1 MFVAAPRIA
10 CSTEAVLWT
19 ASGARA
25 GVPALSTPALLR
37 RAARS
42 PLLRVAGTVAGIVL
56 IARCVDLRGAA
67 ITLRGADG
75 WWLAAG
81 AALAAAAF
89 LTAILEWG
97 VWLRASSR
105 RVTWGMV
112 SSWQAQSVFL
122 SSLLPTGAGGDA
134 LRAVEAVRA
143 TGCGRGIASLVGSRL
158 AGATGMGVWGVAG
171 ALALSGGGA
180 GMAALVAAVAW
191 AALLAAAW
199 TGALCAAP
207 AVRRLGHHR
216 RGAVRRVA
224 GLLHPLTEALSWYRG
239 RGGVVGASL
248 AAGAVGWGL
257 HLLSLAALG
266 RAVGI
271 DVSPA
276 VFALLVP
283 VALLA
288 TLLPFTVNGMGVR
301 EGVLVALLARYG
313 VDAHRAAVLAVLADL
328 QALPIAMLGAA
339 LWFARRS

>member
-1 MFVAAPRIA
+1 
-10 CSTEAVLWT
+10 VLWT
-19 ASGARA
+19 ASGARPS
-25 GVPALSTPALLR
+25 GPVLSTPAVLR
-37 RAARS
+37 RIARS
-42 PLLRVAGTVAGIVL
+42 PLLRVAGTVAGMVL
-56 IARCVDLRGAA
+56 LARCVDLRSAA
-67 ITLRGADG
+67 ITLSGANRL
-75 WWLAAG
+75 WLAAG

-122 SSLLPTGAGGDA
+122 GSLLPTGAGGDA

-143 TGCGRGIASLVGSRL
+143 TGCGRGLASLVGSRL
-158 AGATGMGVWGVAG
+158 AGATGMAAWGVAG
-171 ALALSGGGA
+171 ALALGGGGVGA
-180 GMAALVAAVAW
+180 VALVAAVAW

-199 TGALCAAP
+199 AAALCAAP
-207 AVRRLGHHR
+207 AVRRMGGHR
-216 RGAVRRVA
+216 RRPVRRLA
-224 GLLHPLTEALSWYRG
+224 ALLHPLTEAMSWYRG

-248 AAGAVGWGL
+248 AAGAAGWGL
-257 HLLSLAALG
+257 HLLSLQALG

-288 TLLPFTVNGMGVR
+288 TLLPVTVNGMGVR
-301 EGVLVALLARYG
+301 EGMLVAMLARYG

-328 QALPIAMLGAA
+328 QALPVALVGAG
-339 LWFARRS
+339 LWFSRRW

>member
-1 MFVAAPRIA
+1 MPRVA
-10 CSTEAVLWT
+10 CSTGAVLWT

-25 GVPALSTPALLR
+25 SVPALPTPALLR

-56 IARCVDLRGAA
+56 LARCVDLRSAA

-75 WWLAAG
+75 GWLAAG

-89 LTAILEWG
+89 VTAILEWG
-97 VWLRASSR
+97 VWLRASSG

-112 SSWQAQSVFL
+112 WSWQAQSVFL

-158 AGATGMGVWGVAG
+158 AGATGMAAWGVAG
-171 ALALSGGGA
+171 ALALSGGGV
-180 GMAALVAAVAW
+180 GVPALVAAVAW
-191 AALLAAAW
+191 AGLLAAAW
-199 TGALCAAP
+199 AAALCAAP
-207 AVRRLGHHR
+207 AVRRLGGHR
-216 RGAVRRVA
+216 RHAVRRAA
-224 GLLHPLTEALSWYRG
+224 GLLHPLTEALAWYRG
-239 RGGVVGASL
+239 RGGVVGTSV

-271 DVSPA
+271 EVSPA

-288 TLLPFTVNGMGVR
+288 TLLPITVNGMGVR

-313 VDAHRAAVLAVLADL
+313 VDAHRAAVLAVLTDL
-328 QALPIAMLGAA
+328 QALPVALLGAA